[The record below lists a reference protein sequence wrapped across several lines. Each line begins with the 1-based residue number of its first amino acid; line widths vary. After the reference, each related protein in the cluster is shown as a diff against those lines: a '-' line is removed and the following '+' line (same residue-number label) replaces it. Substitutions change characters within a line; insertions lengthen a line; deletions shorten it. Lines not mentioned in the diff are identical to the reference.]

1 MPADWRDRWRAFHRG
16 ARVGPLWV
24 GPPWEDAAARRRSRS
39 SIDPGRAFG
48 TGAHPTT
55 RLCLE
60 LLAELPRGSLVD
72 VGCGS
77 GVIAIAAAKLGFAPV
92 PGVDLDA
99 AGRPGRPAER
109 GRERGRRSTVTVL
122 DARVGELPE
131 TDVAVTNI
139 ALDAVE
145 ALGGVLRSQLAVTS
159 GYLVSEQPMLDGYR
173 IRERRERDGW
183 AADLYERSLGSPPDG
198 DLLGPLPRLQGL
210 AHRRPGGPGRAPRG
224 RPRAR
229 SAARQAATSPSSTP
243 AASRTRPSRNRARPP
258 RARRARTHACT

>member
-1 MPADWRDRWRAFHRG
+1 MLELFPEGFEEVDGHDGVELVAYTDGAGQERFAAVFGAVAGRDIPSDWHDRWRLFHRG

-24 GPPWEDAAARRRSRS
+24 GPPWEESPPDL
-39 SIDPGRAFG
+39 IPVVVDPGRAFG

-77 GVIAIAAAKLGFAPV
+77 GVIAIAAVKLGFAPV
-92 PGVDLDA
+92 TGIDVDAQAVQVAHQNAVANGVDLDL
-99 AGRPGRPAER
+99 R
-109 GRERGRRSTVTVL
+109 TL
-122 DARVGELPE
+122 DARLGGLPD
-131 TDVAVTNI
+131 TDVAVSNI

-145 ALGGVLRSQLAVTS
+145 ALGRVLQARHAVTS

-183 AADLYERSLGSPPDG
+183 AADLYER
-198 DLLGPLPRLQGL
+198 R
-210 AHRRPGGPGRAPRG
+210 
-224 RPRAR
+224 
-229 SAARQAATSPSSTP
+229 
-243 AASRTRPSRNRARPP
+243 
-258 RARRARTHACT
+258 

>member
-1 MPADWRDRWRAFHRG
+1 MLELFPEGFEEVDGHDGVELVAYTDGAGQERFAAVFGAVAGRDIPSDWHDRWRLFHRG

-24 GPPWEDAAARRRSRS
+24 GPPWEESPPDL
-39 SIDPGRAFG
+39 IPVVVDPGRAFG

-77 GVIAIAAAKLGFAPV
+77 GVIAIAAVKLGFAPV
-92 PGVDLDA
+92 TGIDVDAQAVQVAHQNAVANVVDLDL
-99 AGRPGRPAER
+99 R
-109 GRERGRRSTVTVL
+109 TL
-122 DARVGELPE
+122 DARLGGLPD
-131 TDVAVTNI
+131 TDVAVANI

-145 ALGGVLRSQLAVTS
+145 ALGRVLQARHAVTS

-183 AADLYERSLGSPPDG
+183 AADLYER
-198 DLLGPLPRLQGL
+198 R
-210 AHRRPGGPGRAPRG
+210 
-224 RPRAR
+224 
-229 SAARQAATSPSSTP
+229 
-243 AASRTRPSRNRARPP
+243 
-258 RARRARTHACT
+258 